1 MSTLNVHLGKFIL
14 DVQILSFAQ
23 FIKCAVKPR
32 RLGRGYKAQ
41 SFKAGFVVVEYIV

>member
-1 MSTLNVHLGKFIL
+1 MMA
-14 DVQILSFAQ
+14 LSIADTGVY